1 MNLLAHQQHDLLF
14 TDLVIAGDIVHKN
27 IVVGDKN
34 AIDAGRIGGFSELAV
49 CGIPVGIS
57 GVVMDVQDEFLHA
70 RYVFYLLLGPRC
82 GIIFQIFRRSTVQL
96 VNYFDIA
103 LIITSAA
110 LITSVILQNKGVGL
124 GGLTGQDSSGVFTA
138 RRGIER
144 TLFIST
150 IVLSV
155 LFFILTLITVYIK

>member
-1 MNLLAHQQHDLLF
+1 M
-14 TDLVIAGDIVHKN
+14 
-27 IVVGDKN
+27 
-34 AIDAGRIGGFSELAV
+34 
-49 CGIPVGIS
+49 
-57 GVVMDVQDEFLHA
+57 
-70 RYVFYLLLGPRC
+70 
-82 GIIFQIFRRSTVQL
+82 QL